1 MNEPATENS
10 DIAIARQ
17 PLHQLVAERIRDLII
32 EGRLAPGDQVNESK
46 LCLEMGV
53 SRTPMR
59 EAIRM
64 LASEGLIVLRPGRST
79 IVRKFTTEEV
89 RDMLDVVAELEAL
102 AGRQA
107 CRSASDEEIAGIV
120 DLHTRMMGHYKAG
133 ERLDYYKLNQRIHSA
148 IVAASG
154 NGALAEVHDLLQARM
169 KRIRFVGN
177 AGPEKWRGAVAEHEE
192 MIEALCA
199 RDEDRLAAVL
209 RRHLSNTWSR
219 VEDSV

>member
-1 MNEPATENS
+1 MNLPATENS

-17 PLHQLVAERIRDLII
+17 PLHTLVAERLRDMII
-32 EGRLAPGDQVNESK
+32 EGRLAPGDPVNESA
-46 LCLEMGV
+46 LCQEMGV

-59 EAIRM
+59 EAVRM

-79 IVRKFTTEEV
+79 AVRKFSQEEV

-107 CRSASDEEIAGIV
+107 CRSASDAEIAAIV
-120 DLHTRMMGHYKAG
+120 DLHERMMAHYKAG

-148 IVAASG
+148 IVEASG
-154 NGALAEVHDLLQARM
+154 NASLAEVHDLLQARM

-177 AGPEKWRGAVAEHEE
+177 AGKEKWRGAVDEHEA
-192 MIEALCA
+192 MIDALRA
-199 RDEDRLAAVL
+199 RDGDRLADVL
-209 RRHLSNTWSR
+209 RRHLSNTWTR
-219 VEDSV
+219 VADSV

>member
-1 MNEPATENS
+1 MDKPAIENS
-10 DIAIARQ
+10 DIVIARQ
-17 PLHQLVAERIRDLII
+17 PLHQLVAERIRDMII

-79 IVRKFTTEEV
+79 VVRKFTPEEV
-89 RDMLDVVAELEAL
+89 RDMLDVVTELEAL

-107 CRSASDEEIAGIV
+107 CRCASDEDIAGIE
-120 DLHTRMMGHYKAG
+120 DLHARMMAHYRAG

-148 IVAASG
+148 IVEASG
-154 NGALAEVHDLLQARM
+154 NAALAEVHDLLQARM

-177 AGPEKWRGAVAEHEE
+177 AGKEKWRGAVEEHEE
-192 MIEALCA
+192 MIEALRT
-199 RDEDRLAAVL
+199 RDEDRLAAIL
-209 RRHLSNTWSR
+209 RRHLSNTWTR
-219 VEDSV
+219 VADSV